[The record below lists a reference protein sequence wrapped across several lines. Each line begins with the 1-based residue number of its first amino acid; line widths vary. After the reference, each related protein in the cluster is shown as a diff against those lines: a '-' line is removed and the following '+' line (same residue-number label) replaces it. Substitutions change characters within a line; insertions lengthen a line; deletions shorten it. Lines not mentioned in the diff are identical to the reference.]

1 MSSIH
6 SSMPRPGA
14 SLWNNAVTLV
24 RNVAGRIVVPVAS
37 TEEMSDV
44 WKLYRLTRGSDSV
57 RPAVLREL
65 SSGAG
70 R

>member
-1 MSSIH
+1 MSS
-6 SSMPRPGA
+6 SQPA
-14 SLWNNAVTLV
+14 SPSTASTLWNSALRFVKHV
-24 RNVAGRIVVPVAS
+24 GGRLVVPVSS
-37 TEEMSDV
+37 TEEMNDV

-65 SSGAG
+65 ATGAG

>member
-1 MSSIH
+1 MSSTQ
-6 SSMPRPGA
+6 SSMSRPAA
-14 SLWNNAVTLV
+14 SLWNSAIALV
-24 RNVAGRIVVPVAS
+24 RNVAGRLVVPVTS

-57 RPAVLREL
+57 GPAVLREL